1 MEDKLKLA
9 EVLNKQLSLSPYES
23 QAYISL
29 IIYGPM
35 SPSEI
40 ARKSDI
46 PRPRTYD
53 VLKSLMEKGLA
64 IEQSGK
70 PSIYAPVEP
79 SQGLKNFL
87 KSIEQEML
95 RELEEKRKAVETLT
109 RSLSQIYE
117 KTKKLKLE
125 KSKVWFT
132 NRDSAFISI
141 YVEAIKNCEKE
152 VIVASNSLRPPEDE
166 ILKAVKYALERG
178 KSVRVVRQITDSWS
192 LKELEQYEEV
202 IKAGSQVRCL
212 DVKEI
217 PLRFAVFDEKD
228 AIIVFPPEHE
238 STEALE
244 ALWLRIPP
252 LAKIL
257 QEHFEKLW
265 RKGKPIL
272 PILRKIKQ
280 KKQHS

>member
-152 VIVASNSLRPPEDE
+152 VIVASNSLSPPEDE

-202 IKAGSQVRCL
+202 IKAGSQVRYL

-228 AIIVFPPEHE
+228 TIIVFPPKHE

-257 QEHFEKLW
+257 QEHFEELW